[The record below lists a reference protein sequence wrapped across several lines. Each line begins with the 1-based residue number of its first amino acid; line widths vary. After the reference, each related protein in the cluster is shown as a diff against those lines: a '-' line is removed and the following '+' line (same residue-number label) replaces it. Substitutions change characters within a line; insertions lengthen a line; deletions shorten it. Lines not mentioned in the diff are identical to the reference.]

1 MESGCR
7 HATATCTPQ
16 RLVHRHVLSPRCCSN
31 RSRAQACQWFRL
43 ANVPTGFRPESSL
56 SINRPS
62 VSLEKQRPPHTS
74 HGPRKSRL
82 NEFRSPPS
90 TRACEIARFSQRGR
104 TKQTR
109 IAGIGGDSRLTVV
122 TGLLSR
128 APPQQSWFF
137 GLALTQLRFYAL
149 TQLRIQMHD
158 CHMF

>member
-1 MESGCR
+1 MLLELRRFRGAMMSTAELSTIHGYQYRPLTHRGSSTKAHRNARSRTRPPATMESGCR

-43 ANVPTGFRPESSL
+43 ANIPTGSRPESGL
-56 SINRPS
+56 SIHRPS

-90 TRACEIARFSQRGR
+90 TRVR
-104 TKQTR
+104 
-109 IAGIGGDSRLTVV
+109 
-122 TGLLSR
+122 
-128 APPQQSWFF
+128 
-137 GLALTQLRFYAL
+137 
-149 TQLRIQMHD
+149 
-158 CHMF
+158 